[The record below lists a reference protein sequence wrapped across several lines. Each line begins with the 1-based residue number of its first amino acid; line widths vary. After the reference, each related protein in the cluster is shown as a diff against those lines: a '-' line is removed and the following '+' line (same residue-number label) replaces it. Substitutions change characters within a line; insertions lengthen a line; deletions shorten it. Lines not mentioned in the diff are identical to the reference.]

1 MSAITEPS
9 TFCIRP
15 ALAADAA
22 GLLQLMRELA
32 VFEGYLTEFRV
43 TVEDL
48 LVRGLDAER
57 PQFRA
62 YVAATPTGDLLAYAV
77 LVEVAFTYDLHPD
90 WRLKELYVTTP
101 ARQLGIGST
110 LMQAVIAAA
119 RQYGCGRLKWDV
131 LPGNSNAK
139 RFYRQLGGEPVRDW
153 EAWILQLAP

>member
-1 MSAITEPS
+1 MSAITGPS

-32 VFEGYLTEFRV
+32 AFEGYLAEFSV

-48 LVRGLDAER
+48 LARGLDAEQ

-62 YVAATPTGDLLAYAV
+62 YVAVTAAGDLLAYAA
-77 LVEVAFTYDLHPD
+77 LVEVAFTYDLRPD
-90 WRLKELYVTTP
+90 CRLKELYVTAP
-101 ARQLGIGST
+101 ARQLGVGRA
-110 LMQAVIAAA
+110 LMLAVIAAA
-119 RQYGCGRLKWDV
+119 RQHGCGRLKWDV

-153 EAWILQLAP
+153 EAWVLQLRP